1 MTNGVSV
8 NALTADVHLLQ
19 TLLGEGSI
27 KSVDLVNTYLA
38 QIRKHDDYLH
48 AMLSKPS
55 SDALLKVAAKL
66 DEERLNGNIRSPLHG
81 IPIVIKVRDKPCERC
96 RF

>member
-1 MTNGVSV
+1 MKEGVPV
-8 NALTADVHLLQ
+8 NPLTADLRLLQ
-19 TLLGEGSI
+19 NLLENGST

-55 SDALLKVAAKL
+55 SDALLKTAAKL
-66 DEERLNGNIRSPLHG
+66 DDERLNGNVRSPLHG
-81 IPIVIKVRDKPCERC
+81 IPVVIKVRDKPCERC
-96 RF
+96 